1 MTMTAPLTGNADL
14 DAFLYDLGRQIGVLP
29 NNIVQQAQSGQLTTP
44 VGDIVGYAYKY
55 IGIKYALDNIGT
67 GLTDSPTNMN
77 YFGVHNT
84 GNLTE
89 STNPA
94 DYTWY
99 EVSGGFSTTKFL
111 WYQILGGRN
120 IIFAAQA
127 TSPGSQWHQD
137 PGGLI
142 DIDVGKLSDLTT
154 DLGTIVAGELI
165 LGSSPEIAGTTMTGS
180 GTHIYSDGRLVSGNS
195 AKNLNWDGS
204 VLTVNG
210 DIIATGNIVSNAV
223 TDKLLQFY
231 NAGAA
236 LSSGDTITPTVTS
249 PATSISMANGDT
261 IQLTLFLQTYHE
273 ASNTAIDTVWTQ
285 VRVRRDGTILGDY
298 VKAVKAPQNVFNPR
312 SYWDNLSVTFL
323 DQPSAGTYSYNFQ
336 VWTRWFDS
344 SGAAVSVGAGAEYYF
359 EMANSYIKLKR

>member
-99 EVSGGFSTTKFL
+99 EVSGGFGTTKFL

-127 TSPGSQWHQD
+127 ASPGSQWHQD

-142 DIDVGKLSDLTT
+142 DIDVEKLSDLTT
-154 DLGTIVAGELI
+154 DLGHIFAGEAT
-165 LGSSPEIAGTTMTGS
+165 LGSNPQISGTTMTGAGLRIGANGEVAIGNATTNIVWDGTKTYLNGFQISASYSYTDVILPQLPSYATLVTFVADASKCLIALNGEIGIGWGAGISPERMAAWTLSFRPRLRSVTTGALLFKYTQFANGVNRAVSS
-180 GTHIYSDGRLVSGNS
+180 GSSTDSITFVSFFDIIPGHTYAFEIGYDGFSAYGLAVSGS
-195 AKNLNWDGS
+195 
-204 VLTVNG
+204 
-210 DIIATGNIVSNAV
+210 NIV
-223 TDKLLQFY
+223 Y
-231 NAGAA
+231 GGA
-236 LSSGDTITPTVTS
+236 LPVSTIF
-249 PATSISMANGDT
+249 ANP
-261 IQLTLFLQTYHE
+261 Q
-273 ASNTAIDTVWTQ
+273 IDVYQ
-285 VRVRRDGTILGDY
+285 VKV
-298 VKAVKAPQNVFNPR
+298 
-312 SYWDNLSVTFL
+312 
-323 DQPSAGTYSYNFQ
+323 
-336 VWTRWFDS
+336 
-344 SGAAVSVGAGAEYYF
+344 
-359 EMANSYIKLKR
+359 